1 MTTTPSADDTSL
13 EDIQDQLLDQ
23 LHAGEPIDHEAVLA
37 AHPEHVDA
45 LREFFALLDVI
56 EGPADPEAP
65 TPSRLGD
72 FEIVREIGRGGMG
85 IVYEARQISL
95 NRPVALK
102 VLPLRLRQDQRLLTR
117 FQREAEAAGKLRHP
131 GIVPVYTVG
140 EASGAPFFAM
150 ELVEGR
156 SLAEVIASRTAA
168 GDATDAPWAVSI
180 VARVADALD
189 YAHGRGIVHRDVK
202 PANIMIDEDGTPRL
216 TDFGLALD
224 TEASGLTQTGEVFGS
239 PLYMSPEQAFRREA
253 PLDARSDI
261 YSLGVTMFE
270 LLTGRLPYE
279 GTSQGDI
286 LAALSAGGLKPLRE
300 LQPSL
305 PEALERVLL
314 QALQRDPADRYKTA
328 AAFAEDLRRALDDP
342 GRVKANLRAAPAP
355 LPATEP
361 SIARPAAAAVAAK
374 QPALNWPQVVMRI
387 FLVIIGLMLVL
398 GMVGVSFLLLGYS
411 GDIPESDLA
420 TLAQGLSVDEVN
432 RLSRGNAAGGAELL
446 GQWLGTESV
455 MRTVVSRAEPGQ
467 ASFLLSY
474 AASPDQDPSS
484 MVLCQHEVSVN
495 GAPWKPAGSPTVV
508 RLSTASGGIH
518 RFPMLVSLTDLLD
531 DELSSQ
537 NVTVDTRALLSV
549 GRATNGVASSAADDV
564 TIGTELLRHGQ
575 RHTLVIYDEFP
586 AGYPAVTAGAELDEH
601 MTRRLTPQGVANEGP
616 VYMGPE
622 RRALQLTLHYDAAP
636 RGDENGAC
644 VIEIMLPDSDEVIG
658 SATEVFHAAAEG
670 TWDMDSPTTISVPFV
685 LADPPS
691 ALESALI
698 TGLEGTSLT
707 TLRLRFRPDRET
719 ALSEPDVDSYWGGE
733 FTVTVPV
740 IADGRR

>member
-1 MTTTPSADDTSL
+1 MTTTPSADGSSL
-13 EDIQDQLLDQ
+13 EDIQDQMLDQ
-23 LHAGEPIDHEAVLA
+23 LHAGETIDQEAVLA
-37 AHPEHVDA
+37 AHPDLRDA
-45 LREFFALLDVI
+45 LREFFQLLDVI

-65 TPSRLGD
+65 PPSRLGD

-131 GIVPVYTVG
+131 GIVPVFTVG
-140 EASGAPFFAM
+140 EAGGAPFFAM

-156 SLAEVIASRTAA
+156 SLAEVIAARSATGEAA
-168 GDATDAPWAVSI
+168 DAPWAVSI
-180 VARVADALD
+180 VARVAEALD

-261 YSLGVTMFE
+261 YSLGVTLFE

-328 AAFAEDLRRALDDP
+328 AAFAEDLRRALGDP
-342 GRVKANLRAAPAP
+342 GRVKAAVRSAPAP
-355 LPATEP
+355 LPETET
-361 SIARPAAAAVAAK
+361 AQPAAAAAVTAT
-374 QPALNWPQVVMRI
+374 PSLTWPQVVMRI
-387 FLVIIGLMLVL
+387 FLVFVGLMVVL
-398 GMVGVSFLLLGYS
+398 GMVGMSFLLLGYS
-411 GDIPESDLA
+411 GDIPESDLD
-420 TLAQGLSVDEVN
+420 V
-432 RLSRGNAAGGAELL
+432 LSRGLSADQVNQLARGSAPDGPDLL
-446 GQWLGTESV
+446 NQWLGTDSV
-455 MRTVVSRAEPGQ
+455 VRTVVSRSEPGQ
-467 ASFLLSY
+467 ARFRLSY
-474 AASPDQDPSS
+474 AIREGQDPSS
-484 MVLCQHEVSVN
+484 VVMCQHEVSVN

-508 RLSTASGGIH
+508 RLNTAAGGVN
-518 RFPMLVSLTDLLD
+518 RFPVLVPLTELLGDDLN
-531 DELSSQ
+531 SR

-549 GRATNGVASSAADDV
+549 GRATSGGPSLRREDV
-564 TIGTELLRHGQ
+564 TIHTELLRNGQ

-586 AGYPAVTAGAELDEH
+586 VGYPAVSEGAELDEH
-601 MTRRLTPQGVANEGP
+601 MTRRLTPQGIAYNGP
-616 VYMGPE
+616 VYMGSE
-622 RRALQLTLHYDAAP
+622 QRALQLTLHYDASP
-636 RGDENGAC
+636 RGNENGAC
-644 VIEIMLPDSDEVIG
+644 VLEILLPESDEVIG
-658 SATEVFHAAAEG
+658 SATEVFHAATDG
-670 TWDMDSPTTISVPFV
+670 TWDMDSPTTVSVPFV

-691 ALESALI
+691 ALESTLI
-698 TGLEGTSLT
+698 TGLEGGGLT

-719 ALSEPDVDSYWGGE
+719 ALSEPEVDSYWGGE

-740 IADGRR
+740 IANSSR

>member
-23 LHAGEPIDHEAVLA
+23 LHAGDPIDHEAVLA
-37 AHPEHVDA
+37 AHPEHVVA

-102 VLPLRLRQDQRLLTR
+102 VLPPRLRQDQRLLTR

-168 GDATDAPWAVSI
+168 GDASDAPWAVSI

-261 YSLGVTMFE
+261 YSLGVTLFE

-279 GTSQGDI
+279 GTSQGDV
-286 LAALSAGGLKPLRE
+286 LAALSAGGLKRLRE
-300 LQPSL
+300 LRPSL

-342 GRVKANLRAAPAP
+342 GRVRAAVRTVSAPTPAP
-355 LPATEP
+355 PAG
-361 SIARPAAAAVAAK
+361 AAQPAAAAVATTK
-374 QPALNWPQVVMRI
+374 PGLTWPQVVMRI
-387 FLVIIGLMLVL
+387 FLIFVGLILVVVF
-398 GMVGVSFLLLGYS
+398 VGTAFLVMGA
-411 GDIPESDLA
+411 SD
-420 TLAQGLSVDEVN
+420 T
-432 RLSRGNAAGGAELL
+432 GANNE
-446 GQWLGTESV
+446 
-455 MRTVVSRAEPGQ
+455 
-467 ASFLLSY
+467 
-474 AASPDQDPSS
+474 
-484 MVLCQHEVSVN
+484 N
-495 GAPWKPAGSPTVV
+495 GAPNSYTSPADLQFTEADASARDDSAINATVDDAYQ
-508 RLSTASGGIH
+508 RALIIEDESGGQGQPVDID
-518 RFPMLVSLTDLLD
+518 DLF
-531 DELSSQ
+531 DEL
-537 NVTVDTRALLSV
+537 
-549 GRATNGVASSAADDV
+549 AADEQGLGLEAL
-564 TIGTELLRHGQ
+564 IGQGTQ
-575 RHTLVIYDEFP
+575 RL
-586 AGYPAVTAGAELDEH
+586 
-601 MTRRLTPQGVANEGP
+601 GP
-616 VYMGPE
+616 VFG
-622 RRALQLTLHYDAAP
+622 
-636 RGDENGAC
+636 
-644 VIEIMLPDSDEVIG
+644 
-658 SATEVFHAAAEG
+658 
-670 TWDMDSPTTISVPFV
+670 
-685 LADPPS
+685 
-691 ALESALI
+691 
-698 TGLEGTSLT
+698 
-707 TLRLRFRPDRET
+707 
-719 ALSEPDVDSYWGGE
+719 DVD
-733 FTVTVPV
+733 
-740 IADGRR
+740 ADHEQALVGLT